1 MANPNIVTVTTIEG
15 KTDTQVNIGS
25 AIGSP
30 STLVT
35 CASNKIIK
43 VNTVMASNKTGSNA
57 KVSLRYDNGAY
68 IAFEI
73 SIPIGSSIALI
84 GKDTPIYVEE
94 TDTLTAY
101 SDTASAIDIVTSYE
115 IISNS

>member
-1 MANPNIVTVTTIEG
+1 MANPNIVTVATIQG
-15 KTDTQVNIGS
+15 KTDTQVNVGSGSGS
-25 AIGSP
+25 A

-35 CASNKIIK
+35 CASNNIIK
-43 VNTVMASNKTGSNA
+43 VNTVMASNKTGGNV
-57 KVSLRYDNGAY
+57 KISLRYDNGAY
-68 IAFEI
+68 IAYEI

-84 GKDTPIYVEE
+84 GNDTPIYVEE

-101 SDTASAIDIVTSYE
+101 SDPPSAVDIVTSYE

>member
-1 MANPNIVTVTTIEG
+1 MANPNIVTVATIQG
-15 KTDTQVNIGS
+15 KTDTQVNVGSGSGS
-25 AIGSP
+25 A

-35 CASNKIIK
+35 CASNNIIK
-43 VNTVMASNKTGSNA
+43 VNTVMASNKTGGNV
-57 KVSLRYDNGAY
+57 KISLRYDNGAY
-68 IAFEI
+68 IAYEI

-101 SDTASAIDIVTSYE
+101 SDTVSAVDIVTSYE